1 MYQRFEVV
9 QNLPKRGEKSVDARR
24 KSKINRSMWKRE
36 SNGDWERVRGQRP
49 EVREQSR
56 VRGKF
61 AFPVHDE

>member
-1 MYQRFEVV
+1 M
-9 QNLPKRGEKSVDARR
+9 GEKSVDARR
-24 KSKINRSMWKRE
+24 KSKINRSMGKRE